1 MCNLCIMKKAKEGL
15 RLFIMV
21 LLFVLAIFGIGLTG
35 NFLNNNRE
43 RYMDNEIK
51 NEAADK
57 KEDEEDVDDLKNQ
70 M

>member
-1 MCNLCIMKKAKEGL
+1 MKKIKEGL

-21 LLFVLAIFGIGLTG
+21 LLLVMAVFGIGLTG

-51 NEAADK
+51 TEESGK
-57 KEDEEDVDDLKNQ
+57 KEDEADVDETKN
-70 M
+70 